1 MLYMTGKIPVG
12 LVREARGRY
21 QDHGRP
27 IKRLTKLAEGGG
39 GPITD
44 PL

>member
-1 MLYMTGKIPVG
+1 MTGKVLVG
-12 LVREARGRY
+12 VVREARGRY
-21 QDHGRP
+21 QDHGRS
-27 IKRLTKLAEGGG
+27 IKRLTKLARGWG

>member
-1 MLYMTGKIPVG
+1 MLCMTGNIPVG
-12 LVREARGRY
+12 VVREARGRY

-27 IKRLTKLAEGGG
+27 VKEIDEINRGG